1 MNEEEYRALN
11 LWMTHMLGEQP
22 LITVF
27 CVNSTRYV
35 KKKLGHDRNSTVVLE
50 TWQVWRWVGHWRLF
64 LRNQHKPALVC
75 VTSSVCLQTVALV
88 FVCPFAILY
97 RFCILWLIKCFYVL
111 LGQRAVVPTTF
122 MPESWTDSKPF
133 NGISRFCGFWLVFS
147 IVIEERFTRFIWS
160 PELPVQ
166 QQGCVFLDYSGQD
179 EYFIVLVRFYIWMTT
194 HP

>member
-1 MNEEEYRALN
+1 
-11 LWMTHMLGEQP
+11 MTEILLLSWKHRRFG
-22 LITVF
+22 
-27 CVNSTRYV
+27 
-35 KKKLGHDRNSTVVLE
+35 VVLL
-50 TWQVWRWVGHWRLF
+50 RWVTGGCSWETSTNVCGRSPL
-64 LRNQHKPALVC
+64 HKPALVC

-88 FVCPFAILY
+88 FVCPFAILC
-97 RFCILWLIKCFYVL
+97 RFCTLWLIKCFYVL

-147 IVIEERFTRFIWS
+147 IVIEERFTRFIPS